1 MTATT
6 PKRLTVIAD
15 FHMSAP
21 AYDDFVEDRAAA
33 AFLDHLAA
41 KPANR
46 SLLILGDL
54 IDFAKVPV
62 DRRRRLDTSSQA
74 ALRKLEVVAAEHE
87 RVFAALGRLAAAG
100 VALELVAGNHDAELV
115 RPPVQEQLGRLL
127 GEAAGAPPA
136 TVSVHPW
143 IYHLPGLL
151 YAEHGHQHHDIN
163 RTPEL
168 FDPASLE
175 RGGSLAVP
183 LGTHIADYQLELE
196 QTLGE
201 GRPAPTEPRRA
212 LAAGRST
219 ARFAGHAA
227 NAALRAWL
235 AARRGPPRPSLT
247 ALADNLALPP
257 DALHEIASICPT
269 GPRDLLTRALRRPA
283 PDPMRV
289 TAARIDQILSR
300 RGIGAH
306 LYIFGHTHRA
316 AHTPLHPGAAAPLY
330 LNPGTWSVLRP
341 AFAPPHLTFLELTLD
356 GRGPDARLIR
366 WEHAEARP
374 RPVDAHPAPA
384 TCVA

>member
-1 MTATT
+1 MTAATI

-41 KPANR
+41 QPTNR

-54 IDFAKVPV
+54 IDFAKVPLG
-62 DRRRRLDTSSQA
+62 RRRLDTSSQA
-74 ALRKLEVVAAEHE
+74 ALRKLDVVAAEHE
-87 RVFAALGRLAAAG
+87 PVFAALGRLADAG

-115 RPPVQEQLGRLL
+115 RPPVQKQLGRLL
-127 GEAAGAPPA
+127 GEAAGAAPA
-136 TVSVHPW
+136 TVTVHPW
-143 IYHLPGLL
+143 IYHLRGLL

-168 FDPASLE
+168 FDPAGLE
-175 RGGSLAVP
+175 RGGPLAVP
-183 LGTHIADYQLELE
+183 LGTHIADYRLELE
-196 QTLGE
+196 QTLHDG
-201 GRPAPTEPRRA
+201 GPAPTGPRRL

-219 ARFAGHAA
+219 ARFAGPATD
-227 NAALRAWL
+227 AALRAWL
-235 AARRGPPRPSLT
+235 AARGGPSRPSLT

-257 DALHEIASICPT
+257 EALREIASICPT

-289 TAARIDQILSR
+289 TAAHIDQILSR
-300 RGIGAH
+300 RGRGARF
-306 LYIFGHTHRA
+306 YIFGHTHRA
-316 AHTPLHPGAAAPLY
+316 AHTPLGSGASEALY

-341 AFAPPHLTFLELTLD
+341 TFAAPQLTFLELTLD
-356 GRGPDARLIR
+356 GRAPYARLMR
-366 WEHAEARP
+366 WGHAEGRP
-374 RPVDAHPAPA
+374 RPVGREGGSSQWL
-384 TCVA
+384 